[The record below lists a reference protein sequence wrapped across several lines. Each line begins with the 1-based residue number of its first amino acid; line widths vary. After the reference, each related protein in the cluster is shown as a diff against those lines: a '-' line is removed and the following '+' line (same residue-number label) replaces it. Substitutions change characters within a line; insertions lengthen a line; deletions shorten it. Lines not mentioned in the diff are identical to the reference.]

1 MIVCH
6 YNTKMLFHR
15 AALILALSVLIQL
28 AVGCERAPVTE
39 ANNAAT
45 NRANSNRAIEPG
57 MEGAKDNADEL
68 GTLIKLP
75 YEPED
80 LVWKDFA
87 AESGQSRR
95 LLAVIQLTPDETRK
109 LIDSASKTGTGKPT
123 SISSEKWFPKELVT
137 QSEMSSDEGIQAT
150 SYPANDLL
158 QPPFT
163 QGTLS
168 HVNNTDFFVIEL
180 FAK

>member
-39 ANNAAT
+39 ANNAAV

-87 AESGQSRR
+87 AADGKGRR
-95 LLAVIQLTPDETRK
+95 LLAVIQLTPEESRK
-109 LIDSASKTGTGKPT
+109 LIDSALKAGPGKPV

-137 QSEMSSDEGIQAT
+137 QSEMSPDEGIQAT
-150 SYPANDLL
+150 SYATNEFLR
-158 QPPFT
+158 PPFT

-180 FAK
+180 FAQ

>member
-1 MIVCH
+1 MIASH

-15 AALILALSVLIQL
+15 TVLILALFVLMQI
-28 AVGCERAPVTE
+28 AAGCAREAAPK

-45 NRANSNRAIEPG
+45 NATNSNRAIEPG

-68 GTLIKLP
+68 RTLIKLP
-75 YEPED
+75 YDPED

-109 LIDSASKTGTGKPT
+109 LIDSASKIGPGKPA
-123 SISSEKWFPKELVT
+123 SIPSEKWFPK
-137 QSEMSSDEGIQAT
+137 
-150 SYPANDLL
+150 
-158 QPPFT
+158 
-163 QGTLS
+163 
-168 HVNNTDFFVIEL
+168 
-180 FAK
+180 